1 MDKKHLDVFE
11 QRLKEVKE
19 QYLKIQ
25 NDKDNKDDKFEE
37 LKKIIN
43 KCNIIEEYNLAYLKS
58 LKEFEDDKNFK
69 SVLENYECS
78 LSIET
83 IDENFPKI
91 INKIKAMDK
100 IKLLIFS
107 ILELESLPK
116 CFQEI
121 KIKNIFDQIKSE
133 KYYKLNCQLLP
144 SDNMELYLYN
154 LYQVFRI
161 SIVEKIKGFKI
172 NELDRY
178 ENEGDKIRDK
188 NMLKEINMMI
198 DEHNKIKN
206 DKKKEKE
213 QKELSIKIS
222 SKSDKL
228 RIFQIVRNKH
238 FQNYL
243 KGFGQFYLK
252 LNSYLD
258 KYFFHNENF
267 NENDI
272 ILFEQFIHALPNYEF
287 QNLDYNY
294 SEVWKE
300 SFEEIPLINKK
311 ELLNNLNNLRKGS
324 LNAQLINNN
333 MHMQIKS
340 NGNIIII
347 KNIYK
352 YSFNGLIGY
361 LTYRGEIKGI
371 NDFELIKFLKIQYLS
386 EFIHKTI
393 LNDKWKTF
401 LYEVFNSKTIETLVN
416 SVYSSAKNI
425 DKKEYKKIIDSV
437 KFFNFHCVNLGQSYP
452 LYDIFICGI
461 ITRDETDPLEWIKYY
476 LRLLIIYMHE
486 ILDHII
492 IFLIK
497 VLYDKDIKSPE
508 TKGDKYSRTANKRG
522 RESGEYLHVKLFGKL
537 LKKLTRN
544 ELCFIFDIKN
554 YSDNYKIF
562 TANFSKCNNK
572 QYETP
577 EILKDLFNNLDL
589 EKFNEI
595 ALDIYAS
602 KGVDEFTFNILD
614 ENERICKIID
624 IKEDEDFIPENLIND
639 LNIN

>member
-1 MDKKHLDVFE
+1 
-11 QRLKEVKE
+11 
-19 QYLKIQ
+19 
-25 NDKDNKDDKFEE
+25 
-37 LKKIIN
+37 
-43 KCNIIEEYNLAYLKS
+43 
-58 LKEFEDDKNFK
+58 
-69 SVLENYECS
+69 
-78 LSIET
+78 
-83 IDENFPKI
+83 
-91 INKIKAMDK
+91 MDK

-272 ILFEQFIHALPNYEF
+272 ILFEQFIHVLPNYEF

-300 SFEEIPLINKK
+300 SFEEIPIINKK

-324 LNAQLINNN
+324 LNAQFIINNRD
-333 MHMQIKS
+333 MQIKS

-452 LYDIFICGI
+452 Y
-461 ITRDETDPLEWIKYY
+461 T
-476 LRLLIIYMHE
+476 
-486 ILDHII
+486 
-492 IFLIK
+492 IFLF
-497 VLYDKDIKSPE
+497 VE
-508 TKGDKYSRTANKRG
+508 
-522 RESGEYLHVKLFGKL
+522 
-537 LKKLTRN
+537 
-544 ELCFIFDIKN
+544 
-554 YSDNYKIF
+554 
-562 TANFSKCNNK
+562 
-572 QYETP
+572 
-577 EILKDLFNNLDL
+577 
-589 EKFNEI
+589 
-595 ALDIYAS
+595 
-602 KGVDEFTFNILD
+602 
-614 ENERICKIID
+614 
-624 IKEDEDFIPENLIND
+624 
-639 LNIN
+639 